1 MAKIKSMFYSER
13 IERYFMSA
21 QDKAVLDGEKLLLDV
36 PVDSQFDALSNE
48 EPPGTALRLEFTA
61 SWPDYFRL
69 WVVCQLLTLLSL
81 GLYGPW
87 ARARK
92 AKFLAKHWLLDGEP
106 FAVNFSPIA
115 LLKGRILV
123 FILIFSAVVLG
134 WWNPWLRPVLIFVS
148 FLAAPFILANSLAF
162 RWRTLSH
169 RAIAFN
175 SENNSQPLVRVMIIL
190 GVFLSLATLPN
201 SLWQKYLPHN
211 GFMPLAVLFLTLPA
225 LYFWPRATSTLTH
238 YRFSQA
244 SWGAQRFDLQTSA
257 KQIFAQMW
265 RRAFSGWLILMGTL
279 GVVIAVLSLLS
290 ENRDVQAALS
300 SVNYLLVTVFAV
312 TFARSRRLNFV
323 LHRLH
328 IGGLSFSSKMHPA
341 QMSALTTGYA
351 LLAVCT
357 LGLSVP
363 WSTVHFCRWRAARV
377 TPYLDGQ
384 WSQFLPA
391 MMDQPASG
399 VLDELGNSFD
409 IEIGI

>member
-1 MAKIKSMFYSER
+1 LTKVKSMFYSEK

-21 QDKAVLDGEKLLLDV
+21 EDKALLDGHILLVDKPL
-36 PVDSQFDALSNE
+36 DSQFDALSNE
-48 EPPGTALRLEFTA
+48 EPSGKALRLEFTA
-61 SWPDYFRL
+61 RTADYFRL
-69 WVVCQLLTLLSL
+69 WVVCQFLTLVSL
-81 GLYGPW
+81 GLFGPW
-87 ARARK
+87 SRTRK
-92 AKFLAKHWLLDGEP
+92 AKFLAEHWLLDGEP
-106 FAVNFSPIA
+106 FVVNFSPIA
-115 LLKGRILV
+115 LLKGRLLV
-123 FILIFSAVVLG
+123 FILIFSAALLG

-148 FLAAPFILANSLAF
+148 FLAAPWLLANSLAF

-169 RAIAFN
+169 RAIAFG
-175 SENNSQPLVRVMIIL
+175 SENNSQPLRRSMVIL
-190 GVFLSLATLPN
+190 GVFLSMATLPN
-201 SLWQKYLPHN
+201 SLWQKYLPHL
-211 GFMPLAVLFLTLPA
+211 GFTPLAIFLLTVPA
-225 LYFWPRATSTLTH
+225 LYFWPRVTSALTH

-244 SWGAQRFDLQTSA
+244 SWGAQRFDLQTTA
-257 KQIFAQMW
+257 KKIFAQMW
-265 RRAFSGWLILMGTL
+265 RRAFSGWLVVMGTL
-279 GVVIAVLSLLS
+279 GGVIAVFSLWS
-290 ENRDVQAALS
+290 ENRDLQAVLNS
-300 SVNYLLVTVFAV
+300 INYLLITIFAV

-341 QMSALTTGYA
+341 QMSALTAGYA

-377 TPYLDGQ
+377 TPYLDGE

-391 MMDQPASG
+391 VGHQRASG